1 MSLLEEAKVHVRV
14 SSDAFDAE
22 IEGLIAAAKA
32 TMVNAGIMESVV
44 NADDPEPLV
53 RHAIMTFVKSRFG
66 MDNDDAD
73 RFEQSFQS
81 IIAVLAHSDVN
92 SVYEKV
98 EP

>member
-22 IEGLIAAAKA
+22 IEGLIEAAKA

-44 NADDPEPLV
+44 YADDPEPLV
-53 RHAIMTFVKSRFG
+53 RHAVMTFVKSRFG

-81 IIAVLAHSDVN
+81 IIACLAHSGAN
-92 SVYEKV
+92 SAYE
-98 EP
+98 EEGR